1 VEALEEGVLFRLPD
15 RLLDDQVDAAVWSER
30 DDRGG
35 DQHPWS
41 GLGLEETQSSPV
53 LGRQGVAE
61 PAQFGQVSAEGQEPV
76 ECLVDRIPH
85 EIADH
90 VFDQRPAVD
99 LDGPGGPALR
109 CRGPALAQEHP
120 GQLVLLGHVVQLV
133 PREIGAVVAGRG
145 VVGERE
151 EADLGPVHDFPTA
164 RGAIAPWWHAGRAS
178 GCRPGYTFDHA
189 GDRRLRPV

>member
-1 VEALEEGVLFRLPD
+1 MPRCGRNGTTGAETSTRG
-15 RLLDDQVDAAVWSER
+15 AAWASR
-30 DDRGG
+30 RRN
-35 DQHPWS
+35 P
-41 GLGLEETQSSPV
+41 P
-53 LGRQGVAE
+53 RA
-61 PAQFGQVSAEGQEPV
+61 FG
-76 ECLVDRIPH
+76 
-85 EIADH
+85 
-90 VFDQRPAVD
+90 
-99 LDGPGGPALR
+99 